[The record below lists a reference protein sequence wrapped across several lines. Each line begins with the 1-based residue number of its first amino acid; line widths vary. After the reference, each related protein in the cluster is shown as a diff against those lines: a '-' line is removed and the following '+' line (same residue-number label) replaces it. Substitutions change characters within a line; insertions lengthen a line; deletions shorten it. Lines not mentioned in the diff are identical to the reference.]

1 MSEPPGGD
9 RRDEV
14 GDVSIGREDRGR
26 GRRPA
31 APFGRRLRS
40 LRVNQKLTLSELSR
54 LSGVSKGYL
63 SQVERSDTSRPSAA
77 TLFALAD
84 ALGAS
89 AVDLYEGNESPIP
102 MIEIPQSLRE
112 FGEEA
117 ELPPTDLEMLAGIH
131 YRGASPETK
140 QDWQFIYESIR
151 RSVGSV
157 RDPADTHSETE
168 YTSS

>member
-1 MSEPPGGD
+1 MSEPAGGD
-9 RRDEV
+9 RRGDV
-14 GDVSIGREDRGR
+14 GDVSLGRDAPGR
-26 GRRPA
+26 NRRPPA
-31 APFGRRLRS
+31 AFGRRLRS
-40 LRVNQKLTLSELSR
+40 LRVNQKLTLSELAR

-89 AVDLYEGNESPIP
+89 AVDLYEGNESTIP
-102 MIEIPQSLRE
+102 VIEIPQSLRE

-131 YRGASPETK
+131 YRGVSPETK
-140 QDWQFIYESIR
+140 QDWHFIYESIR
-151 RSVGSV
+151 RSVGSA
-157 RDPADTHSETE
+157 REPTDTHSQTE